1 MDNLKIYTDFLIS
14 PLGTI
19 KIQATSHEIIKV
31 IFDSKKTNSLN
42 NSLTKECQKQLTE
55 YFMGKRK
62 VFDIPFSFKGTNF
75 QEAIWSA
82 ITKIDF
88 GATTSY
94 KNIAAM
100 VRNPAAIRAT
110 GNALNK
116 NPIAIIIPCHRIVRK
131 DGQMT
136 NFAGG
141 TEKKSWLL
149 SHENNY
155 KTKTY

>member
-1 MDNLKIYTDFLIS
+1 MNNLKVHTDFLIS
-14 PLGTI
+14 PLGII
-19 KIQATSHEIIKV
+19 KIQATSSEIIKV
-31 IFDSKKTNSLN
+31 VLDSKKTNSSN

-55 YFMGKRK
+55 YFAGKRK
-62 VFDIPFSFKGTNF
+62 IFDIPYSSKGTNF
-75 QEAIWSA
+75 QESIWSA
-82 ITKIDF
+82 ITRIDF

-100 VRNPAAIRAT
+100 ARNPKAIRAT

-131 DGQMT
+131 DGRIT
-136 NFAGG
+136 KFAGG

-155 KTKTY
+155 KN